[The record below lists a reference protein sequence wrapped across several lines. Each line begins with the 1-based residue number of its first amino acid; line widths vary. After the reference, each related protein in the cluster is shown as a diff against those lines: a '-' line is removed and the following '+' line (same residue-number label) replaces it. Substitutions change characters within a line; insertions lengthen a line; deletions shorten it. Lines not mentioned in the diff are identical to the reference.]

1 VSAIICSYR
10 GVDEAGLLALWYATM
25 THDRITPSVWRTK
38 VLLDPNFDP
47 DGLLVAEDNGILV
60 GFVLSLVRRVPY
72 FLQGL
77 EPEIGWITA
86 FGVHPAHRRHGIGRA
101 LFDAALARMVALGRE
116 RVMISPYT
124 PNYFIPGVDVEAYPD
139 AITFLHTLGWQT
151 TSTPIAMRAELTGF
165 QIPAEIAA
173 LEDRLKR
180 DDIVVRPVQSTDL
193 PALMAFTVEH
203 FGWDWYRFAQD
214 YLLALFDSGA
224 DDIGC
229 WVAVREEQVVGYC
242 QYRRERFGPF
252 GVAPDMR
259 NRGIG
264 RLLLFHCLA
273 DMVTRGF
280 HCAWFL
286 WTGKDAARLYHLAGF
301 RQMRQFAIMQKFL

>member
-1 VSAIICSYR
+1 VKIRSYR
-10 GVDEAGLLALWYATM
+10 GTDETALLALWQATM
-25 THDRITPSVWRTK
+25 THDLITPSVWRTK

-47 DGLLVAEDNGILV
+47 DGLLVAENDGALV

-77 EPEIGWITA
+77 DPEIGWITA
-86 FGVHPAHRRHGIGRA
+86 FGVQPDCRRQGIGRA
-101 LFDAALARMVALGRE
+101 LFVAALKRMVALGRE
-116 RVMISPYT
+116 RVVISPYT
-124 PNYFIPGVDVEAYPD
+124 PNYFIPGVDVEAYP
-139 AITFLHTLGWQT
+139 AALAFLHTLEWQT

-165 QIPAEIAA
+165 RIPPEIAA
-173 LEDRLKR
+173 LEGRLAK
-180 DDIVVRPVQSTDL
+180 DNIAVRPLHPTDL

-214 YLLALFDSGA
+214 YLLALFGSGS

-229 WVAVREEQVVGYC
+229 WVAARGERIVGYC

-264 RLLLFHCLA
+264 RLLLFNCLA
-273 DMVTRGF
+273 DMIRRGF

-286 WTGKDAARLYHLAGF
+286 WTDKDAARLYHLAGF
-301 RQMRQFAIMQKFL
+301 RQMRQFAIMQKSL